1 MDQKPDIP
9 NVIEADIS
17 RGWTKPDISDR
28 PQYLVE
34 KSIVF
39 YIYSDIFKK

>member
-1 MDQKPDIP
+1 MNQKPDIP
-9 NVIEADIS
+9 NVIEANIS
-17 RGWTKPDISDR
+17 GRWTKPDIFNG